1 MNSNNLFKTSI
12 EFSQYIEEIAFK
24 NKQTVLETLINFMDE
39 YGVEPEEFKKLI
51 SNSLKDQLAEDF
63 KLIGKLKQNAT
74 LNDFVW

>member
-1 MNSNNLFKTSI
+1 MNSSNLFKNSI
-12 EFSQYIEEIAFK
+12 EFSQYIEETAFK

-51 SNSLKDQLAEDF
+51 SNSLRDQLAEDF
-63 KLIGKLKQNAT
+63 KLIGKLKPNTT

>member
-1 MNSNNLFKTSI
+1 MNENKLFKTSI
-12 EFSQYIEEIAFK
+12 EFSQYIEETAFK

>member
-12 EFSQYIEEIAFK
+12 EFSQYIEETAFK

>member
-1 MNSNNLFKTSI
+1 MNSNNLFKNPI
-12 EFSQYIEEIAFK
+12 EFSQYIEETAFK

>member
-12 EFSQYIEEIAFK
+12 EFSQYIEETAFK

-39 YGVEPEEFKKLI
+39 YGAEPEEFKKLI